1 MDLRKIKKL
10 IELLEESALNEIEI
24 SEGEESVRLSRT
36 ASLGSVEINTTDPS
50 FNKLPEAPTPS
61 REDIN
66 ADKQTTIPINSPMV
80 GTFYASPDQES
91 TPYVEAGTEVI
102 VGDTLCIIEAMKI
115 FNHVEAEQTGIV
127 RKILKSSGDPVEY
140 GETLFLIEPSS
151 KETIV

>member
-1 MDLRKIKKL
+1 M
-10 IELLEESALNEIEI
+10 
-24 SEGEESVRLSRT
+24 SRT
-36 ASLGSVEINTTDPS
+36 TRLRSAEINTTTPS
-50 FNKLPEAPTPS
+50 FNELPEAPAPNL
-61 REDIN
+61 EDIN
-66 ADKQTTIPINSPMV
+66 AGKQTTIPINSPMV
-80 GTFYASPDQES
+80 GTFYASADQES
-91 TPYVEAGTEVI
+91 APYVEAGTEVT